1 MYAFIILRG
10 GKPRQIVTCDDLS
23 HAAICHIDLSILTM
37 NTLLIGNADEIV
49 DVLVLVFDFY
59 RNFRGTI

>member
-1 MYAFIILRG
+1 
-10 GKPRQIVTCDDLS
+10 
-23 HAAICHIDLSILTM
+23 M

-59 RNFRGTI
+59 KNFRGTI